1 MSVSKDLTT
10 AVNKWTTSSSSK
22 PYPKNSLV
30 DSSLNPPGYIPGY
43 VASQQVIFLTQ
54 ILTIKSDFLELII
67 NR

>member
-43 VASQQVIFLTQ
+43 VASQQVESHAKNEQQQQHL
-54 ILTIKSDFLELII
+54 LSK
-67 NR
+67 RAH